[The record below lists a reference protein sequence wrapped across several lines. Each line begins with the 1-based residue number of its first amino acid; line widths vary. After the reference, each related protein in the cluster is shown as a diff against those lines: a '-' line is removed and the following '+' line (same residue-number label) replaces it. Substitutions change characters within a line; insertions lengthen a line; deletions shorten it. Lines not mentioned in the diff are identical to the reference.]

1 MSRLQRLA
9 NKTAVITGASTG
21 LGLATAQ
28 AFIHEGARVLITGKD
43 EARLNAAAQQLGPA
57 AIAVRADVRR
67 LEDLDALA
75 TRVRENFGALDV
87 LFANA
92 GIAGIVS
99 LEQVTE
105 AYYDDVF
112 DTNVKG
118 LFFTVQKLVG
128 LLKPGASVILNA
140 SVGSAS
146 GAPSS
151 TVYFA
156 TKAAV
161 RSLARTLAVE
171 LGPRG
176 IRVNAL
182 SPGMV
187 PTELQGKWGLPPQ
200 AVEGFYKQIVSA
212 TPLGRIGTPE
222 DIARVALFL
231 ASDDSAFM
239 TAGELFVDGGRRD
252 T

>member
-1 MSRLQRLA
+1 MSKLQRLA

-21 LGLATAQ
+21 LGLATAR

-43 EARLNAAAQQLGPA
+43 EARLALAAQELGPA
-57 AIAVRADVRR
+57 AIALRADVRR

-75 TRVRENFGALDV
+75 TRVRESFGALDV

-92 GIAGIVS
+92 GIAAIAS

-105 AYYDDVF
+105 ALYDDVF

-128 LLKPGASVILNA
+128 LLRPGASVILNA
-140 SVGSAS
+140 STAS
-146 GAPSS
+146 GIGAPSS
-151 TVYFA
+151 TVYFS

-187 PTELQGKWGLPPQ
+187 PTELQGKWGLPPEL
-200 AVEGFYKQIVSA
+200 VEGLYQTLRTQ
-212 TPLGRIGTPE
+212 TPLGRLGTPE
-222 DIARVALFL
+222 DVARVAVFL

-239 TAGELFVDGGRRD
+239 TAGELLVDGGMRD
-252 T
+252 V

>member
-1 MSRLQRLA
+1 MSKLQRLA

-21 LGLATAQ
+21 LGLAAAR

-43 EARLNAAAQQLGPA
+43 EARLTLAAQELGPA

-75 TRVRENFGALDV
+75 TQVRENFGAVDV

-92 GIAGIVS
+92 GIAAVVS

-105 AYYDDVF
+105 ALYDDVF

-128 LLKPGASVILNA
+128 LLRPGASVILNA
-140 SVGSAS
+140 STASGS

-171 LGPRG
+171 LGQRG

-187 PTELQGKWGLPPQ
+187 PTELQGKWGMPSQ
-200 AVEGFYKQIVSA
+200 AVEGIYQTLRTQ
-212 TPLGRIGTPE
+212 TPLGRLGTPE
-222 DIARVALFL
+222 DVARVAVFL

-239 TAGELFVDGGRRD
+239 TAGELLVDGGIRD
-252 T
+252 V